1 VQTANKSVGN
11 QSVFAKASLNSTSK
25 SSTMRLEETMPTDFK
40 ITTALLYQG
49 ALVFALMDAIYIPLL
64 VWRVR
69 EKTFRRMKWPLVIA
83 AALVWWGVWLWAIGN
98 FWETVYSYVFP
109 TWGQAWIPV
118 IAFFVAGVVA
128 LGLWT
133 IAGRSRWNSVL
144 VYCLLGGAL
153 GSLTHIWAVIRG
165 IVTNPPMLQG
175 ASPLAAV
182 IIAFFEYIFYWCTI
196 LAVAKIMDWLQTR
209 LKNGPIPPW

>member
-1 VQTANKSVGN
+1 LFCGYFRWKIFQIII
-11 QSVFAKASLNSTSK
+11 LTS
-25 SSTMRLEETMPTDFK
+25 
-40 ITTALLYQG
+40 I
-49 ALVFALMDAIYIPLL
+49 
-64 VWRVR
+64 
-69 EKTFRRMKWPLVIA
+69 VIA
-83 AALVWWGVWLWAIGN
+83 AALVWWGIWLWAIGN